1 MKKTFVDHGKVILLI
16 GLTLVLFPVFLTS
29 CSFFQ
34 QEAKPVVK
42 LTPPPPQIVHD
53 PELPYREV
61 DLKRPV
67 SHVTNPKVYVY
78 KGKRRLLVVDGD
90 TLVRE
95 FRISLGP
102 SPSGDKK
109 RQGDGRTPEGEFY
122 VCVKNA
128 NSSFYKSVGLSYPM
142 PKHAEQA
149 LIAGNISQEQF
160 ARIVHAIESR
170 SRPPWDTRLGGQIFI
185 HGGGA
190 EWDWTRGCIA
200 LFNTSMDDL
209 FDIAQLGTPVT
220 ILP

>member
-1 MKKTFVDHGKVILLI
+1 M
-16 GLTLVLFPVFLTS
+16 
-29 CSFFQ
+29 
-34 QEAKPVVK
+34 
-42 LTPPPPQIVHD
+42 
-53 PELPYREV
+53 
-61 DLKRPV
+61 
-67 SHVTNPKVYVY
+67 SHVTYPKIYVY
-78 KGKRRLLVVDGD
+78 KSKRRLLLVDND

-95 FRISLGP
+95 FRVGLGF

-128 NSSFYKSVGLSYPM
+128 NSAYHKSVGLSYPM

-160 ARIVHAIESR
+160 ARIVQAIDSK

-190 EWDWTRGCIA
+190 QGDWTLGCVA
-200 LFNTSMDDL
+200 LYNSSMDEL
-209 FDIAQLGTPVT
+209 FEMVRLGTPVS

>member
-1 MKKTFVDHGKVILLI
+1 MKKATIEHGKVVLFI
-16 GLTLVLFPVFLTS
+16 GLALVMLPMLLTS

-34 QEAKPVVK
+34 KEAVPVVK
-42 LTPPPPQIVHD
+42 ITPPPPQIVHD
-53 PELPYREV
+53 PDLPYREL

-67 SHVTNPKVYVY
+67 SMVTNPKIYVY
-78 KGKRRLLVVDGD
+78 KGKRRLLVVDSD

-95 FRISLGP
+95 FRISLGF

-122 VCVKNA
+122 VCVKNS

-160 ARIVHAIESR
+160 ARIVQAIENR

-200 LFNTSMDDL
+200 LYNTSMDDL
-209 FDIAQLGTPVT
+209 FDMARLGTPVT

>member
-1 MKKTFVDHGKVILLI
+1 MKKTAIDHVKVVLFM
-16 GLTLVLFPVFLTS
+16 GLTLVLFPMFLTS

-34 QEAKPVVK
+34 KEAVPVVK
-42 LTPPPPQIVHD
+42 ITPPPPQIVHD
-53 PELPYREV
+53 PDLPYREV

-67 SHVTNPKVYVY
+67 SGVTNPKVYVY
-78 KGKRRLLVVDGD
+78 KGKRRLLVVDDD

-95 FRISLGP
+95 FRISLGF

-160 ARIVHAIESR
+160 ARIAQAIENR

-209 FDIAQLGTPVT
+209 FDMVRLGTPVT